1 MINEEAHGL
10 GRGRMNCL
18 QFEDALSDYLE
29 GSRTSEQQAH
39 LSSCSACSNLLA
51 DLNLIS
57 AEALSLRELDGP
69 APKVWSALEAQ
80 LRREG
85 LIREPSRLLLPD
97 FFRRWR
103 TAWLVPVAAALAI
116 AAGIKLYHPAK
127 IGDNQPI
134 AKVSVPKILQV
145 PAISA
150 EDKDVLKTVASRPP
164 AQAVAY
170 RNDLDQANAFIRDAQ
185 DALKND
191 PNDIYSQQLLMNAY
205 EQKQMLYRLA
215 VDQSNDEQ

>member
-1 MINEEAHGL
+1 MKGRM
-10 GRGRMNCL
+10 GRGEVVMNCP
-18 QFEDALSDYLE
+18 QFENTLSDYLE
-29 GSRTSEQQAH
+29 GARSSEQQAH
-39 LSSCSACSNLLA
+39 LSSCSACSSLLA

-57 AEALSLRELDGP
+57 AEAFSLRELNEP
-69 APKVWSALEAQ
+69 NPKIWNALEAQ

-85 LIREPSRLLLPD
+85 LIRGPSRPLLPD

-103 TAWLVPVAAALAI
+103 SAWLVPVAAALVI

-127 IGDNQPI
+127 IGDNQPV
-134 AKVSVPKILQV
+134 AKVSVLKISPV

-150 EDKDVLKTVASRPP
+150 EDRDVLRTVASRPP

-215 VDQSNDEQ
+215 LDQSNDGSEQ